1 MGSQGEAPHDQT
13 LWDASVQGDA
23 EAFGELFARHH
34 NDVYNF
40 CFRRVASW
48 TVAED
53 LTSVV
58 FMETWRTRRRLELE
72 SGSLLPWLIGVATRV
87 THRHRRT
94 LVRHHAMLRR
104 IPADTAPPE
113 VADVVAGKLDDERR
127 MAEVLAAVA
136 RLPKREQDVIAVC
149 VFGELDY
156 AAAAVALSIP
166 VGTVRSR
173 LSRARKRLAAWFPAV
188 TPTPSAAS

>member
-1 MGSQGEAPHDQT
+1 MGEAARDQQ
-13 LWDASVQGDA
+13 LWDASVEGDA

-34 NDVYNF
+34 NDVYSF

-48 TVAED
+48 AVAED
-53 LTSVV
+53 LVSVV
-58 FMETWRTRRRLELE
+58 FLEAWRTRRRLDLE

-94 LVRHHAMLRR
+94 LFRYDAVLRR
-104 IPADTAPPE
+104 IPADSAPPE
-113 VADVVAGKLDDERR
+113 VGDVVAGKVDDERR
-127 MAEVLAAVA
+127 MAAVLAAVA
-136 RLPKREQDVIAVC
+136 TLPKREQDVIAVC

-156 AAAAVALSIP
+156 AAAAVALGIP

-173 LSRARKRLAAWFPAV
+173 LSRARKRLAARFPAT
-188 TPTPSAAS
+188 TPVSSPAS